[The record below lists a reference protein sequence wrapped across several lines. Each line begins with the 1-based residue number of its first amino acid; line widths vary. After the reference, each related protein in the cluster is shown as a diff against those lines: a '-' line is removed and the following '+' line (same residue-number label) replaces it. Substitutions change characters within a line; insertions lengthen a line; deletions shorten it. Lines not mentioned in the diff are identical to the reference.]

1 MYRAIFLLPNIRNS
15 LVMKA
20 FILAILMAASF
31 PSFAEPVAIDV
42 PIVIISREEFD
53 QMSAEVKKL
62 YEAYAA
68 LVAQKSCKKT

>member
-1 MYRAIFLLPNIRNS
+1 MLLPNIRNI

-20 FILAILMAASF
+20 LLIAILMAISL

>member
-1 MYRAIFLLPNIRNS
+1 
-15 LVMKA
+15 MKA
-20 FILAILMAASF
+20 FILAILMAVSF
-31 PSFAEPVAIDV
+31 PTFAEPVAIDV

-53 QMSAEVKKL
+53 QMSSEVKKL